1 MKNPMPDSAKEKPLR
16 DPADLSLVQRGL
28 FFQLLRWAH
37 IPDVIMKN
45 VRLRIII
52 LAMFAWL
59 PLLVLSALEGQLLG
73 GSAAV
78 PFLLDVEAHIRLLV
92 ALPLL
97 ILAEVATGRHLP
109 PLLQQFA
116 ARHLVPANSM
126 ERFESAVASAF
137 RQRNSALAEVLLI
150 AVVYG
155 VGILIVWRNYMVLD
169 AATWYATP
177 SAEGSTLTLAGMWYG
192 YVSMPIVQFLLLRWY
207 LHILIWARL
216 LWQVSRIELSLVP
229 AHPDRAGGL
238 GFLASSWFPF
248 AMLAAAHGALAS
260 GQIAS
265 RIFFAGATLPQFMY
279 EIVVIVIFMLCLVI
293 SPLLFFAPQLAAAKR
308 AGLLKYGTLAAR
320 YVREFDAK
328 WLHGGA
334 PANEALVG
342 SADIQSLADLANSY
356 EVVRTM
362 RFAPINLQPAI
373 GLAVATLAPIA
384 PLVLTMIPLN
394 ELLEGLVKIIF

>member
-1 MKNPMPDSAKEKPLR
+1 
-16 DPADLSLVQRGL
+16 
-28 FFQLLRWAH
+28 
-37 IPDVIMKN
+37 
-45 VRLRIII
+45 
-52 LAMFAWL
+52 
-59 PLLVLSALEGQLLG
+59 
-73 GSAAV
+73 
-78 PFLLDVEAHIRLLV
+78 
-92 ALPLL
+92 
-97 ILAEVATGRHLP
+97 
-109 PLLQQFA
+109 
-116 ARHLVPANSM
+116 
-126 ERFESAVASAF
+126 
-137 RQRNSALAEVLLI
+137 
-150 AVVYG
+150 
-155 VGILIVWRNYMVLD
+155 
-169 AATWYATP
+169 
-177 SAEGSTLTLAGMWYG
+177 
-192 YVSMPIVQFLLLRWY
+192 
-207 LHILIWARL
+207 
-216 LWQVSRIELSLVP
+216 
-229 AHPDRAGGL
+229 
-238 GFLASSWFPF
+238 
-248 AMLAAAHGALAS
+248 MLAAAHGALAS